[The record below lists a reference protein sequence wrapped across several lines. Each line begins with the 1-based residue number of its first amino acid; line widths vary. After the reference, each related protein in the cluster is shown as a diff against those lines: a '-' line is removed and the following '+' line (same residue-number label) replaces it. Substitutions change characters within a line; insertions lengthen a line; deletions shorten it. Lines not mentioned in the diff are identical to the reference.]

1 MTNDIVSIQNV
12 RGYLDHEGT
21 AWLNAEDVARGL
33 GWTQIKNGVEYV
45 RWETINSYLREF
57 NFPKIVGKADF
68 IPENMFYRLA
78 MKASNDAAMAFQS
91 KIADEIMPSLRK
103 TGFYIT
109 PDAKDYYLRRIRE
122 LEEEVQNHECW
133 HREQENQ
140 RLKLET
146 QRLKQETQLREQ
158 EVRLRELAIKDR
170 ELDNQ
175 RLELEVKMEEQKR
188 KTEEMRA
195 WIASDKFEK
204 RVQTVRLLEKAVNT
218 AKNKEEQEALFQRMT
233 ELLTDEKFI
242 TG

>member
-1 MTNDIVSIQNV
+1 MDFSAEVRKDDDFSPQVSKDD
-12 RGYLDHEGT
+12 Y
-21 AWLNAEDVARGL
+21 
-33 GWTQIKNGVEYV
+33 
-45 RWETINSYLREF
+45 
-57 NFPKIVGKADF
+57 

-78 MKASNDAAMAFQS
+78 MRASNDAAEAFQS

-103 TGFYIT
+103 TGFYVT

-122 LEEEVQNHECW
+122 LEEEVKAHEVW

-158 EVRLRELAIKDR
+158 EIRLRELAIKDR
-170 ELDNQ
+170 ELEVRLRELDNQ
-175 RLELEVKMEEQKR
+175 HLEIESRVEENKQR
-188 KTEEMRA
+188 IE
-195 WIASDKFEK
+195 SYKFE
-204 RVQTVRLLEKAVNT
+204 RRAQTVRLLEEAVNT
-218 AKNKEEQEALFQRMT
+218 AKNKEEQEALFKRMV